1 MKLFLPR
8 HSLFIIGML
17 LGFIQPGSAQ
27 GLRDQLIRQNQQW
40 LNVHAGPSGAPNVI
54 VPSTG
59 KAQRSA
65 SFNMRDKPNFGDLA
79 SMNVTVRWTYGKKAD
94 PDDML
99 PLTVEIQEGGKTV
112 LTKKFDDGEAM
123 FGAVQIVRLDASTKS
138 PQVLILT
145 NGGGTIN
152 FSALDIATS
161 SADGS
166 KWSWL
171 KTECCNGDPEY
182 RLITE
187 NIPGEEVGMIIDI
200 QMISLERF
208 SNAARWGTA
217 SYQVSRIERGKLID
231 VTADMEFQG
240 VHKRRL
246 AEWFREND
254 EYLKRKGR
262 PVTDER
268 WIAAAIGYVSTKA
281 RLGEFP
287 EAWNTFITDFGFG
300 RDRKLQAEVK
310 SALVAAKIITAQMA
324 SATSSGPQSALSI
337 KVTDTM
343 MGGGIKEI
351 DLTLSDQGRKRTI
364 RGVLVN
370 CGKSGIPQV
379 VVRDRRWTINSD
391 NGSIQDGP
399 KGFPAG
405 DVWIA
410 TCR

>member
-1 MKLFLPR
+1 M
-8 HSLFIIGML
+8 
-17 LGFIQPGSAQ
+17 
-27 GLRDQLIRQNQQW
+27 RDQLIRQNQQW
-40 LNVHAGPSGAPNVI
+40 LNIHPGPSGAPNII
-54 VPSTG
+54 VPTTG
-59 KAQRSA
+59 KAKRSA
-65 SFNMRDKPNFGDLA
+65 SFNMRDKPNSGDLA
-79 SMNVTVRWTYGKKAD
+79 SMGVTVKWSYGKKSD

-112 LTKKFDDGEAM
+112 LTKKYDDGEAM
-123 FGAVQIVRLDASTKS
+123 FGAVQIAQLDASTKS

-200 QMISLERF
+200 QMIALERF

-246 AEWFREND
+246 AEWFTEND
-254 EYLKRKGR
+254 EYLRRKGR
-262 PVTDER
+262 PATDER

-300 RDRKLQAEVK
+300 RDRKLQSEVK
-310 SALVAAKIITAQMA
+310 STLVAAKIITAQMA
-324 SATSSGPQSALSI
+324 STTASTVPVNTMGI

-343 MGGGIKEI
+343 MNGQIKEI
-351 DLTLSDQGRKRTI
+351 DLTISDQGRMRTI

-370 CGKSGIPQV
+370 CNTGFPQV
-379 VVRDRRWTINSD
+379 TIGKKAWVVDSETGATRE
-391 NGSIQDGP
+391 GA

-405 DVWIA
+405 DVWKA

>member
-27 GLRDQLIRQNQQW
+27 GVRDQLIRQNQRW
-40 LNVHAGPSGAPNVI
+40 LNVHPGPSGAPNVI
-54 VPSTG
+54 VPTTG

-79 SMNVTVRWTYGKKAD
+79 SIGVTVRWTYGKKAD

-123 FGAVQIVRLDASTKS
+123 FGAVQIARLDASTKS

-187 NIPGEEVGMIIDI
+187 NIPGEDVGMIIDI

-262 PVTDER
+262 PTTDGQ
-268 WIAAAIGYVSTKA
+268 WIAAAIGYLVIKG

-310 SALVAAKIITAQMA
+310 SALVADKVITPQMA
-324 SATSSGPQSALSI
+324 SATTNTIPASAMTI

-343 MGGGIKEI
+343 MNGQIKEI
-351 DLTLSDQGRKRTI
+351 DLTLSNQDRKQVI

-370 CGKSGIPQV
+370 CNPGFPQV
-379 VVRDRRWTINSD
+379 TIGKRRWVVNATT
-391 NGSIQDGP
+391 GFIQEGP
-399 KGFPAG
+399 KRFPAG
-405 DVWIA
+405 DVWKA